1 MQSFIK
7 RLFLSLS
14 LLLLLAIYLFICVA
28 PLPLS
33 LSLCL
38 PSLCLAVSHARR
50 THLSIINYF
59 TCCET
64 QKWHQKIR

>member
-50 THLSIINYF
+50 LSIINYF